1 MQYKDETSRACK
13 YGLLLESRLNE
24 RSSNPTSNN
33 KNTTLPCNLELL
45 SILLLD
51 LSLVFL
57 IFFVLFLF
65 HFTLRFLPVILMCLV
80 RMIVE
85 LPVVLRTRWDLFVE
99 NGKTT
104 LNLHCG
110 GEEDKQTDERTA
122 DNHLLLLVW
131 ILHCYGWL
139 NTLLRI
145 CGVFC
150 CRCKKMKWWL
160 FGCTAYVSLLL
171 GKVFLWFS

>member
-104 LNLHCG
+104 LNLYSV
-110 GEEDKQTDERTA
+110 EEKKTNGRTNGQQTTTC
-122 DNHLLLLVW
+122 
-131 ILHCYGWL
+131 CYSYEFFIVTDG
-139 NTLLRI
+139 
-145 CGVFC
+145 
-150 CRCKKMKWWL
+150 
-160 FGCTAYVSLLL
+160 
-171 GKVFLWFS
+171 